1 MYRWAAIRGDP
12 LAAYFKIEETALRDL
27 TASLAN
33 MYLAEVRESRGRG
46 GAAHCAASWSG
57 SVSEFEAEAALM
69 HVVYA
74 SPPLPP
80 HRAGPHPLL

>member
-33 MYLAEVRESRGRG
+33 MYLAEDRILCFEVSV
-46 GAAHCAASWSG
+46 ADIDTCA
-57 SVSEFEAEAALM
+57 
-69 HVVYA
+69 
-74 SPPLPP
+74 
-80 HRAGPHPLL
+80 